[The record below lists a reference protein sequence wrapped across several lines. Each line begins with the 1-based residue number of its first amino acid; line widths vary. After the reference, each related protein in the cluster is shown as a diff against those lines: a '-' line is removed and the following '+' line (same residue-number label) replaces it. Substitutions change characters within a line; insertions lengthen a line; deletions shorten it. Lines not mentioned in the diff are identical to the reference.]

1 MKYVNLEEQFH
12 SFLTWDKMFD
22 SEEELVKLA
31 KKVDIKKY
39 RARSCAFASKLVSIQ
54 VVLQKRKELTEKEM
68 KELQNIAG
76 EIYKYYNIEGV
87 SY

>member
-1 MKYVNLEEQFH
+1 MKYVNLDESFH

-31 KKVDIKKY
+31 KKVDMLKY
-39 RARSCAFASKLVSIQ
+39 RARSCGFASKLVIFQ
-54 VVLQKRKELTEKEM
+54 VKLHKGQSLNEEEM
-68 KELQNIAG
+68 KELKNIAG